1 MSLSMIQFSYKAEI
15 VAKLIKNPEDR
26 SIPVKNLVEKLGG
39 RLLSF
44 YYSYGDFD
52 GVIIV
57 DMPDET
63 AGLATT
69 LSAFSQGGLT
79 NLKTTILIPVEKAM
93 EAMNKASLATIEMPK
108 G

>member
-1 MSLSMIQFSYKAEI
+1 MSLSMIQFSYKPEV
-15 VAKLIKNPEDR
+15 VAKLISNPEDR
-26 SIPVKNLVEKLGG
+26 SIAVKNLIEKFGG

-44 YYSYGDFD
+44 YYAYGDYD

-57 DMPDET
+57 EMPDST
-63 AGLATT
+63 ARLATT

-79 NLKTTILIPVEKAM
+79 NLKTTILISIEEAVDAM
-93 EAMNKASLATIEMPK
+93 KKASEATIEMPK

>member
-1 MSLSMIQFSYKAEI
+1 MSLSMIQFSYKPEV
-15 VAKLIKNPEDR
+15 VAKLISNPEDR
-26 SIPVKNLVEKLGG
+26 SIAVKNLIEKFGG

-44 YYSYGDFD
+44 YYAYGDYD

-57 DMPDET
+57 EMPDST

-79 NLKTTILIPVEKAM
+79 NLKTTILISVEEAVDAM
-93 EAMNKASLATIEMPK
+93 KKASEATIEMPK